1 MALPG
6 SLSSWENAV
15 VTTQENMDAEAKSSS
30 ADDLKD
36 LAAYEEQ
43 DLALLQSSAS
53 TSIVSE
59 QIISLLEERLVVD
72 RRKHKVSEVVFR
84 KEIETR
90 IVEVPIRREKL
101 IVEQVSP
108 EYKQLA
114 VIDLGQASAENNV
127 LEITDNPLPNTVNAE
142 FTSARAAIQFLEAM
156 VDQSNPGLQRIQV
169 SIISEDAAL

>member
-1 MALPG
+1 
-6 SLSSWENAV
+6 V
-15 VTTQENMDAEAKSSS
+15 VTMPENMDEEAKGSSV
-30 ADDLKD
+30 DDLND
-36 LAAYEEQ
+36 LA
-43 DLALLQSSAS
+43 AS

-72 RRKHKVSEVVFR
+72 RRKRKVSEVVFR

-114 VIDLGQASAENNV
+114 IIDLGHASAENNV
-127 LEITDNPLPNTVNAE
+127 LEVTDNPFPKTVGGE
-142 FTSARAAIQFLEAM
+142 FTSVRAAIQFLETIA
-156 VDQSNPGLQRIQV
+156 DQAAPLCRLHISV
-169 SIISEDAAL
+169 SSEDAGLQAIYKEWLAQHPSEP

>member
-1 MALPG
+1 
-6 SLSSWENAV
+6 
-15 VTTQENMDAEAKSSS
+15 
-30 ADDLKD
+30 
-36 LAAYEEQ
+36 
-43 DLALLQSSAS
+43 
-53 TSIVSE
+53 
-59 QIISLLEERLVVD
+59 LLEERLVVD

-114 VIDLGQASAENNV
+114 IIDLGQASAEHNV
-127 LEITDNPLPNTVNAE
+127 LEITDNPLLNTVNAE

-156 VDQSNPGLQRIQV
+156 VDQPNPGLQRIQV
-169 SIISEDAAL
+169 CIISEDAAL

>member
-6 SLSSWENAV
+6 FLFIRENAV
-15 VTTQENMDAEAKSSS
+15 VTTPENMDAEAKSSS
-30 ADDLKD
+30 ADDLNN
-36 LAAYEEQ
+36 LASYEEQ

-59 QIISLLEERLVVD
+59 KVISLLAERLVVD
-72 RRKHKVSEVVFR
+72 RRKRKVSEVVFR

-114 VIDLGQASAENNV
+114 IIDLGQASAENNV

-142 FTSARAAIQFLEAM
+142 FTSARAAIQFLESM
-156 VDQSNPGLQRIQV
+156 VDQPNPGLQRIQV
-169 SIISEDAAL
+169 IIISEDAAL